1 MIYIQVPKKLKL
13 SFILFSSESTVD
25 NTAIIVKIPIV
36 TPKSER
42 TVLTGF
48 AIKALNEKTKL
59 SFNSLKNNFIN

>member
-1 MIYIQVPKKLKL
+1 M
-13 SFILFSSESTVD
+13 LFSSESTVD

-48 AIKALNEKTKL
+48 AIKALNENRKL